1 MSVSTNWKKYS
12 EAGFNTTAWQVSRKN
27 SKMWMGGCV
36 TGYVAVSGNNGRNPN
51 EDGKTW
57 YVWALTLNT
66 HTATAVAEWVHGRSP
81 VALFWKPPS
90 RWNVCNNAVTNL
102 CLLIIRKLLHFL
114 TNRCIREPYVQWCER
129 LSPSAKAG
137 GAVYS
142 IGGSFFI
149 QFSLIPPL
157 ILLQLQDYQK
167 VFQSMLMSSWK
178 LF

>member
-1 MSVSTNWKKYS
+1 
-12 EAGFNTTAWQVSRKN
+12 
-27 SKMWMGGCV
+27 MGGCV

-142 IGGSFFI
+142 RFSQTIMYLHWHKAKAVVVDKGMGVTSAMSNRTISIFI
-149 QFSLIPPL
+149 LI
-157 ILLQLQDYQK
+157 
-167 VFQSMLMSSWK
+167 MSPYIK
-178 LF
+178 Y